1 MKIII
6 TILTIVFFM
15 GTYIA
20 QAQDM
25 RLDHLSR
32 ARQLKILG
40 QKAADEL
47 LQAENQA
54 KEKILKIKQ
63 DKKALMRAI
72 ADLKNKNKNLKNK
85 NKEIERNIK
94 KLLIVRTKLQD
105 DLAQTRGVTQELSG
119 FIRIDA
125 KELKN
130 LIIESP
136 QSAIV
141 KDRQTFLL
149 PMINQEKFPSMDDVK
164 KMTDTFF
171 NEIKA
176 SGEVKI
182 TLTDIIDRH
191 GKQEKAKVLSLGNF
205 TSIYKMDKGG
215 DFKGEIGFLLY
226 SDHSRRFF
234 ALSKLPDSGM
244 KAKIAEYFKGQRPD
258 VPIDISKG
266 GALRQLTHQLSLKDQ
281 IPKGGPIVW
290 PILFILFL
298 AFLILFER
306 IWFFAT
312 RQIRVE
318 PLMVKIRRLIEEN
331 KYKECRDLLLKNK
344 KRLIPKVLLTAL
356 PFRNQTRQDME
367 NALQEAILGEI
378 PKIERFLSTLGM
390 LAAIA
395 PLLGLLGTVTGMINT
410 FHVITY
416 YGTKDPRMMAGG
428 ISEALVTTMLGLS
441 VAIPIMLFHTFLSRR
456 VEIQIGTMEEKAVA
470 FVNMVFKAKKADQ

>member
-1 MKIII
+1 
-6 TILTIVFFM
+6 M

-20 QAQDM
+20 LAQDM

-32 ARQLKILG
+32 NQQLKILE
-40 QKAADEL
+40 QKAANEL
-47 LQAENQA
+47 LQAKNQE

-63 DKKALMRAI
+63 DKKALIQAI
-72 ADLKNKNKNLKNK
+72 ADLENKNNKLKNNNLKIENDI
-85 NKEIERNIK
+85 KE
-94 KLLIVRTKLQD
+94 LLIVQTKLRD
-105 DLAQTRGVTQELSG
+105 ELAQTHGVTQELSG
-119 FIRIDA
+119 FIRINA

-141 KDRQTFLL
+141 KDRQGFLI

-164 KMTDTFF
+164 KMVDTFF
-171 NEIKA
+171 DEIKY

-182 TLTDIIDRH
+182 TLTDIVDRH
-191 GKQEKAKVLSLGNF
+191 GKQEKAEVLSLGNF
-205 TSIYKMDKGG
+205 TSIYKMGKGANS
-215 DFKGEIGFLLY
+215 KGEIGFLLY
-226 SDHSRRFF
+226 SDHSQRFF
-234 ALSKLPDSGM
+234 ALSKLPFPGM
-244 KAKIAEYFKGQRPD
+244 AAQMAEYLEGQRPD
-258 VPIDISKG
+258 VPLDISKG
-266 GALRQLTHQLSLKDQ
+266 GALRQLTHKLNLKDQ

-298 AFLILFER
+298 AFLILCER
-306 IWFFAT
+306 VWFFST
-312 RQIRVE
+312 HQIRVE
-318 PLMVKIRRLIEEN
+318 PLMVKIRSLIARN

-356 PFRNQTRQDME
+356 PYKDQTRQDME
-367 NALQEAILGEI
+367 NALQESILGEI
-378 PKIERFLSTLGM
+378 PRIERFLSTLGM

-416 YGTKDPRMMAGG
+416 FGAGDPRMMSGG

-441 VAIPIMLFHTFLSRR
+441 VAIPIMLLHTFLSRR
-456 VEIQIGTMEEKAVA
+456 VETQIGTMEEKAVA
-470 FVNMVFKAKKADQ
+470 FVNMVFKVKKDGQKKI